1 MSAPRPNPQLFV
13 VGCPRSGT
21 TLLQRML
28 DAHPML
34 AVANDTSFI
43 HKPLKC
49 CVKDF
54 KQLLRKNGDVPLT
67 PEIVAFT
74 RDYKRFQRLGLSAEQ
89 IDRAAKATTY
99 RGFVSG
105 LYDEFAAM
113 HKKPIAGE
121 KTPDFVR
128 RIPLLH
134 QLFPQSKFVH
144 IIRDG
149 RDVALSSV
157 EWAGKG
163 IGPSKFELFE
173 KHPVATTAM
182 WWCWQVASGRKDGAL
197 LPKDLYHEVRYEHLC
212 DEPESALRGITDFLG
227 LPYEPKMARY
237 HEGKASYEPS
247 ASAKSAW
254 LPVTKGLRDWQ
265 AQMSPRDLVL
275 FEALAG
281 DLLDDLG
288 YARAGGEMTPDIA
301 AEVEHCRRWW
311 HSSEARD

>member
-1 MSAPRPNPQLFV
+1 MSQSIPNPRLFV
-13 VGCPRSGT
+13 VGSPRSGT

-49 CVKDF
+49 CVQDWK
-54 KQLLRKNGDVPLT
+54 KRLQLDGDVPLT

-74 RDYKRFQRLGLSAEQ
+74 RDYKRFQRLGLNNAQ
-89 IDRAAKATTY
+89 IDRAAQASTY
-99 RGFVSG
+99 RGFVTG

-113 HKKPIAGE
+113 KKKPFSGE

-134 QLFPQSKFVH
+134 QLYPESKFIH

-149 RDVALSSV
+149 RDVSLSSV
-157 EWAGKG
+157 EWAQKG
-163 IGPSKFELFE
+163 IGPSKFELFAD
-173 KHPVATTAM
+173 HPVATTAM
-182 WWCWQVASGRKDGAL
+182 WWCWQVASGRRDG
-197 LPKDLYHEVRYEHLC
+197 LPLGPEVYHEVRYERLV
-212 DEPESALRGITDFLG
+212 DAPEETMQELAAFLG
-227 LPYEPKMARY
+227 LPYDAAMVRY
-237 HEGKASYEPS
+237 YEGKSSYEPS

-265 AQMSPRDLVL
+265 AQMSARDLQI

-288 YARAGGEMTPDIA
+288 YARAAEPAGPDVA

-311 HSSEARD
+311 HSSSARD

>member
-1 MSAPRPNPQLFV
+1 M
-13 VGCPRSGT
+13 
-21 TLLQRML
+21 QRML
-28 DAHPML
+28 DAHPMM

-49 CVKDF
+49 CVPDF
-54 KQLLRKNGDVPLT
+54 KQAMRKTGDVPLT
-67 PEIVAFT
+67 PEIVEFT
-74 RDYKRFQRLGLSAEQ
+74 RNYKRFQRLGLSDEQ
-89 IDRAAKATTY
+89 IDRAAKASTY
-99 RGFVSG
+99 RGFVTG
-105 LYDEFAAM
+105 VYDEFAKM
-113 HKKPIAGE
+113 HGKPIAGE

-134 QLFPQSKFVH
+134 QLYPQSKFVH

-163 IGPSKFELFE
+163 IGPSKFELFA

-182 WWCWQVASGRKDGAL
+182 WWCWQVASGRKDAQQ
-197 LPKDLYHEVRYEHLC
+197 LPKGLYHEVRYESLC
-212 DEPESALRGITDFLG
+212 DEPEPTLRAITDFLG
-227 LPYEPKMARY
+227 IPYDSKMARY
-237 HEGKASYEPS
+237 HEGKESYEPS

-265 AQMSPRDLVL
+265 AQMSARDLQI

-281 DLLDDLG
+281 DLLDSLG
-288 YARAGGEMTPDIA
+288 YARAATPASADVL

-311 HSSEARD
+311 HSSSARD